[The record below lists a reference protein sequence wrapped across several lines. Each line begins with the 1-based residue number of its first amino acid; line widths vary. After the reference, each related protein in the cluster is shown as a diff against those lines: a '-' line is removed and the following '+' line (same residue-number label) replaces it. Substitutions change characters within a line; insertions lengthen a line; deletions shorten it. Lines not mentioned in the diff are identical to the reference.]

1 MLEENEWL
9 SLCFILKFI
18 FIVYTAN
25 IRWLLQFG
33 DNRLMIEQK
42 PGGYNR
48 QDIKSLTVF
57 AKDFKY
63 CSWNIQIYILVE
75 MYLPVG
81 MATHKT
87 LLLPWWLIRYLFI
100 FYPAAVYN
108 IILSLYIANT
118 LQTSRSWKSNV
129 ITYSKMIN
137 ICKHIVDF
145 LIHTIHNIRKT
156 LEGWGY
162 LSHIWV
168 QSLIQIMLTFK
179 WRIFKMGI
187 CITSFF
193 NSKVSGANNTLS
205 L

>member
-1 MLEENEWL
+1 MTCQNTAAEICIYKLKCICLLGWQHIRL
-9 SLCFILKFI
+9 SCC
-18 FIVYTAN
+18 
-25 IRWLLQFG
+25 
-33 DNRLMIEQK
+33 
-42 PGGYNR
+42 
-48 QDIKSLTVF
+48 QDERSTFNLSYF
-57 AKDFKY
+57 
-63 CSWNIQIYILVE
+63 
-75 MYLPVG
+75 
-81 MATHKT
+81 
-87 LLLPWWLIRYLFI
+87 
-100 FYPAAVYN
+100 PAAVYN

-187 CITSFF
+187 CITSLF
-193 NSKVSGANNTLS
+193 NSKVSGANNTFTFERKAPQKRCKES
-205 L
+205 LH